1 MHFPKALAIALCLL
15 ISPQV
20 FAHKL
25 NVFVYSEADTVFV
38 DGYFADGTKAKNS
51 EVTVY
56 NMNHDVV
63 VEGTTNDEGE
73 FNFPA
78 QGTEPLRVVLNAGMG
93 HKTEYTLNESEF
105 ELESTTTPSV
115 EEVDTGSSNSTSTS
129 ASVNSEEI
137 QAIVQK
143 AVNNAVK
150 PLAREISELKN
161 QTTLSDI
168 IGGFGIIIGVL
179 GGFAYYTA
187 RKEKAKSN

>member
-93 HKTEYTLNESEF
+93 HMTEYTINESEF
-105 ELESTTTPSV
+105 ESSTSTNKTTVNNATTTPS
-115 EEVDTGSSNSTSTS
+115 
-129 ASVNSEEI
+129 SVNNEEI
-137 QAIVQK
+137 QAIVEK
-143 AVNNAVK
+143 AVNKAVK

-161 QTTLSDI
+161 QTSLADI
-168 IGGFGIIIGVL
+168 IGGFGIIVGVL
-179 GGFAYYTA
+179 GGFAYFAA
-187 RKEKAKSN
+187 RKEKAKSS